1 MEYQVNDAELFCVT
15 NQPNWIASGTSGS
28 TQIPLLWRPP
38 PSPQKATTTSL
49 ASSGTVASH
58 APLRAYASIFGI
70 ATAATGAMYVIAFKV
85 GEQSMQ
91 HQWAADRF
99 PALIE
104 SAVVESPWT
113 KHIIALR
120 NDLGLAVGALVEALG
135 VSRQTYYDWLR
146 GEIPNPNN
154 QRRIAALATI
164 ASAWVTYGR
173 GPMNRYWQLPTQ
185 PEIVGLREFL
195 IGQTISVEQ
204 FRIVVANLGLSRRV
218 LPPRTTKPRT
228 VTNGANSRRYGA
240 RKAWHVE
247 PKESD

>member
-1 MEYQVNDAELFCVT
+1 MNDAELFCVT
-15 NQPNWIASGTSGS
+15 NQTNWIASGTSGS
-28 TQIPLLWRPP
+28 MQIPVLWRPP
-38 PSPQKATTTSL
+38 TSPQKPTTTSL
-49 ASSGTVASH
+49 ASSGTVAGH
-58 APLRAYASIFGI
+58 ASLRAYASLFDV
-70 ATAATGAMYVIAFKV
+70 ATAATGAMYIIAFNA

-91 HQWAADRF
+91 HQWAADSF

-154 QRRIAALATI
+154 QRRIAALAAIGT
-164 ASAWVTYGR
+164 AWVTFDR

-185 PEIVGLREFL
+185 PGIVGLREFL
-195 IGQTISVEQ
+195 ISQTISVEQ
-204 FRIVVANLGLSRRV
+204 FRTVLTNLGLGRRV

-228 VTNGANSRRYGA
+228 VTNDAHSRRYGS